1 MQNEIPPVPEVPD
14 ALREAAQ
21 VGKLIPFIGAGVSK
35 LAGCP
40 NWGEFANATLR
51 DLVTRGQ
58 FSHAQLDQ
66 VKHLHPRI
74 KLSIALAL
82 QARTSASIPFRNL
95 LHREPRDRHTEGR
108 RLYSHLSKLGNVFV
122 TTNYDE
128 WLDDQLPPPPAD
140 LSGNASAP
148 ACTALAQRTMYDSP
162 EDFTASNLNQKNVVF
177 HLHGSAKNPSGM
189 ILTTPQYVQH
199 YANDRRSNTDHPENR
214 VLTFLEYLF
223 QNKTVLFVGYGLEEL
238 EILEY
243 IIVKARPIDTR
254 RIQPRHFLLQGFY
267 SHERELMTSMR
278 AYYLECGIGLLP
290 FLKDQDGWAQ
300 LTNVLQSFG
309 DLIPAST
316 PMVSQ
321 ELKEMGALLDD

>member
-1 MQNEIPPVPEVPD
+1 MQTEIPPVPEVPD

-21 VGKLIPFIGAGVSK
+21 VGRLIPFVGAGVSR

-40 NWGEFANATLR
+40 NWEEFANATLR
-51 DLVTRGQ
+51 VLVERGQ

-66 VKHLHPRI
+66 VKHLHPRV

-82 QARTSASIPFRNL
+82 QDRTSIPIDFRAL
-95 LHREPRDRHTEGR
+95 LHPKPRHKNARGR

-128 WLDDQLPPPPAD
+128 WLDDDLPPPPVD
-140 LSGNASAP
+140 LAGNARALGSAAP
-148 ACTALAQRTMYDSP
+148 ARRTMYHKP
-162 EDFTASNLNQKNVVF
+162 EDFTASNLNERNVVF
-177 HLHGSAKNPSGM
+177 HLHGSARNPSGM

-199 YANDRRSNTDHPENR
+199 YANDRRSNTNRPENR
-214 VLTFLEYLF
+214 TLTFLEYLF
-223 QNKTVLFVGYGLEEL
+223 QNKTVLFVGYGLAEL

-243 IIVKARPIDTR
+243 IITKARPTGAHHL
-254 RIQPRHFLLQGFY
+254 QPRHFLLQGFY
-267 SHERELMTSMR
+267 SHERELMKSMR
-278 AYYLECGIGLLP
+278 TYYRECGIALISYLM
-290 FLKDQDGWAQ
+290 DQEGWAQ

-321 ELKEMGALLDD
+321 ELKEMGALLDG